1 MCVLVSYASMQP
13 IKQENSKNLKKLLKQ
28 TTFYVLF
35 SYIFLSSDFLDK
47 FLVILLIMIKK

>member
-1 MCVLVSYASMQP
+1 MCVLISYASMQP